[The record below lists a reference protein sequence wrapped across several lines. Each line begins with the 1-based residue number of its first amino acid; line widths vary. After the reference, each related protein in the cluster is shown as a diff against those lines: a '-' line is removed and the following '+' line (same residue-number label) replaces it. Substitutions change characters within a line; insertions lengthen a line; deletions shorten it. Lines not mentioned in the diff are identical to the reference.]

1 MPTDVKRIFAS
12 PLARRLAGDAGLDLA
27 SITGSGPNGRI
38 VKADVLGAGEGA
50 GAGAVSGAGA
60 SAVSSPTPTLP
71 TSSNREAVKLL
82 YPARA
87 FDEIPLN
94 SMRKIIATRLTE
106 AKQTI
111 PHFYLRRRARIDK
124 LLALR
129 AELNAG
135 LAEQGVKISLN
146 DFIIKASA
154 RALIAVPRANVAW
167 AGDCLLQ
174 FKAADIAIAVAI
186 EDGLLTPVIEDCDSK
201 TLSVIS
207 SEMKDKA
214 ARARDKKLA
223 PEEYQG
229 GSFSISNLGMMGVE
243 EFDAVINPPQGA
255 ILAVGS
261 GQKTPVIGARGGVE
275 TATLLSLSMSLDHR
289 AIDGALGAELLGA
302 IVGYLEEPLTMLA

>member
-1 MPTDVKRIFAS
+1 MPTDVKRIFAKRIFAS

-27 SITGSGPNGRI
+27 GITGSGPNGRI
-38 VKADVLGAGEGA
+38 VKADVLGAG
-50 GAGAVSGAGA
+50 AGAVSGAGA
-60 SAVSSPTPTLP
+60 SAVSSPTLP
-71 TSSNREAVKLL
+71 TSPNREAVKLL

-135 LAEQGVKISLN
+135 LADQGVKISLN

-201 TLSVIS
+201 TLSAIS
-207 SEMKDKA
+207 AEMKDKA
-214 ARARDKKLA
+214 ARARDKKLS

>member
-1 MPTDVKRIFAS
+1 MPTDNKRIFAS

-38 VKADVLGAGEGA
+38 VKADVLGAGA
-50 GAGAVSGAGA
+50 GAGAVSGAISG
-60 SAVSSPTPTLP
+60 AVSSPTPTLP
-71 TSSNREAVKLL
+71 ISSNREAVKLL

-207 SEMKDKA
+207 AEMKDKA
-214 ARARDKKLA
+214 ARARDKKLS